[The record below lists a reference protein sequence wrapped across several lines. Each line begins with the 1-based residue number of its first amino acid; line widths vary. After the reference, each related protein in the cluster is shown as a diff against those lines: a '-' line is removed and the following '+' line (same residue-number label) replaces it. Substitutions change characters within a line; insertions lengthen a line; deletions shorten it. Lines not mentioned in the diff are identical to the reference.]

1 MALNLQYEL
10 HDIFNQPLNSD
21 VTAMSAFKNSWLG
34 KHDFSDSSPEH
45 PSEINSLK
53 SEIRI
58 LNKRIHYL
66 QVSHEQTLE
75 NQFRQLKRFERLLQ
89 QLPCGVI
96 TLDEHG
102 CIENVNAY
110 ARKLF
115 TEISPGE
122 AWLTVIQRE
131 FSPRADDGH
140 EISLRNGKRVTVD
153 TASLDDGSGQIV
165 ILLDL
170 TETRNLQ
177 EDLGRHERLIEM
189 GKMMA
194 SLAHQIRT
202 PLSTAMLY
210 SSQLVDLPH
219 ENTQT
224 QHFSKKIKS
233 SLDSINKQINDL
245 LIYVRGDVELDEC
258 FDIAQLLNEIDIFCA
273 DSVAASSGRLHIQ
286 MPAEPV
292 LIRCNKTALIGAL
305 SNLVQNSLQSQAGPV
320 TVGICAALV
329 DSNKLQM
336 HVFDNGPGID
346 SSVRE
351 KIFQQFFTTKTL
363 GTGLGLPI
371 VKTIIQSHGGDVFLD
386 ESWTSGGCCFV
397 IELPVQRPFLS

>member
-1 MALNLQYEL
+1 
-10 HDIFNQPLNSD
+10 
-21 VTAMSAFKNSWLG
+21 MSSLKNSWLG
-34 KHDFSDSSPEH
+34 KHDFSDSVHTEL
-45 PSEINSLK
+45 SEINSLK
-53 SEIRI
+53 SEVRI
-58 LNKRIHYL
+58 LKKRIHDL
-66 QVSHEQTLE
+66 QVFHEQTLE
-75 NQFRQLKRFERLLQ
+75 NQGQHVRRFERLLQ

-96 TLDEHG
+96 TLDERG

-115 TEISPGE
+115 TEIRLGE
-122 AWLTVIQRE
+122 TWLTVIQRE

-177 EDLGRHERLIEM
+177 ENLNRQKRLVEM

-210 SSQLVDLPH
+210 SSQLIDLPH
-219 ENTQT
+219 ENTRT
-224 QHFSKKIKS
+224 QHFARKLKA
-233 SLDSINKQINDL
+233 SLDCINKQINDM
-245 LIYVRGDVELDEC
+245 LIYVRGDVEPDEC
-258 FDIAQLLNEIDIFCA
+258 LDIAQLLNELDAYCA
-273 DSVAASSGRLHIQ
+273 DSVAASAGSLHIQ
-286 MPAEPV
+286 APTEPV
-292 LIRCNKTALIGAL
+292 LVRCNKTALIGAL
-305 SNLVQNSLQSQAGPV
+305 SNLVQNALQSQTGPV
-320 TVGICAALV
+320 TVGIRAALV
-329 DSNKLQM
+329 DANKLQV

-346 SSVRE
+346 ASVRD
-351 KIFQQFFTTKTL
+351 KIFQQFFTTKTV

-371 VKTIIQSHGGDVFLD
+371 VKTIIQSHGGDIFLD
-386 ESWTSGGCCFV
+386 ESFTRSGCCFV
-397 IELPVQRPFLS
+397 IELPVQSAHLR